1 MKNKIISCYAILLL
15 ASIMTLDTANAKT
28 VVAISE
34 MTASPEFSNEQQI
47 ISDVMQ
53 AELSMSENLTLVD
66 RKQLHDALKEVQLGE
81 QGMVSPESAKQLGK
95 IVGAKYFCWGKIS
108 KSGDKSMVIVKVI
121 DVETT
126 VTKLA
131 YTQMQDKNDAVDAG
145 KALAANLEKLIINFN
160 SDKDKEAKALADEK
174 VKKEIPAELKRPVVT
189 VIIPEL
195 HVRQVNLIDPAGEN
209 EIVKKLI
216 DNKFKVINSEYA
228 IMMRNDPSNATG
240 LFKDKKTATDYAAK
254 KGAEILI
261 YGEAISELGATI
273 GEFKGCRARIELK
286 AIRTSDGEI
295 ILSDSAYAGDTDLS
309 EAVAGKKA
317 IQKAAQKI
325 ADAFLLQLAQKWN
338 EKK

>member
-1 MKNKIISCYAILLL
+1 
-15 ASIMTLDTANAKT
+15 MTLDTANAKT

-174 VKKEIPAELKRPVVT
+174 VKKEIPAEPKRPVVT

>member
-1 MKNKIISCYAILLL
+1 MKIRTVYVYAVLFLV
-15 ASIMTLDTANAKT
+15 SVMTQVTLSAKT

-34 MTASPEFSNEQQI
+34 MSASPEFSTEQQV

-66 RKQLHDALKEVQLGE
+66 RKQLNDALKEVQLGE
-81 QGMVSPESAKQLGK
+81 QGMISPESAKQLGK
-95 IVGAKYFCWGKIS
+95 ILGAKYFCWGKLS
-108 KSGDKSMVIVKVI
+108 KSGDKNMVIVKVI
-121 DVETT
+121 DIETT

-131 YTQMQDKNDAVDAG
+131 YAQMQDKNDAIEAG

-160 SDKDKEAKALADEK
+160 ADKEKEAKAIADEK
-174 VKKEIPAELKRPVVT
+174 AKREIPADLKRPVVT
-189 VIIPEL
+189 VIIPEM
-195 HVRQVNLIDPAGEN
+195 HVRQAMLIDPAGET

-216 DNKFKVINSEYA
+216 DNKFKVIDSEYTM
-228 IMMRNDPSNATG
+228 MMRNDPSNATG
-240 LFKDKKTATDYAAK
+240 IFKDKKTATDYAAK

-261 YGEAISELGATI
+261 FGEAISELGATV
-273 GEFKGCRARIELK
+273 GEFKGCRARIEIK

-317 IQKAAQKI
+317 IQKAAQKL
-325 ADAFLLQLAQKWN
+325 ADTFLLQLAQKWN

>member
-1 MKNKIISCYAILLL
+1 MKIRFLSCCATLFL
-15 ASIMTLDTANAKT
+15 ASIMTQATLSAKT

-34 MTASPEFSNEQQI
+34 MTASSEFCTEQQV

-53 AELSMSENLTLVD
+53 AELSMSENITLVD

-95 IVGAKYFCWGKIS
+95 IVGAKYFCCGKIS
-108 KSGDKSMVIVKVI
+108 KSGDKNMVIVKVI
-121 DVETT
+121 DLETT

-160 SDKDKEAKALADEK
+160 SDKEKEANSIAEEKA
-174 VKKEIPAELKRPVVT
+174 KKEIPADFKRPVVT
-189 VIIPEL
+189 VIIPEM
-195 HVRQVNLIDPAGEN
+195 HVRQVNLIDPAGET

-228 IMMRNDPSNATG
+228 IMMRNDPSNASG
-240 LFKDKKTATDYAAK
+240 IFKDKKTATDYAAK

-261 YGEAISELGATI
+261 YGQAISELGATV
-273 GEFKGCRARIELK
+273 GEFKGCRARLEIK

-317 IQKAAQKI
+317 IQRAAQKL
-325 ADAFLLQLAQKWN
+325 ADTFLLQLAQKWN

>member
-1 MKNKIISCYAILLL
+1 
-15 ASIMTLDTANAKT
+15 
-28 VVAISE
+28 
-34 MTASPEFSNEQQI
+34 
-47 ISDVMQ
+47 
-53 AELSMSENLTLVD
+53 MSENITLVD

-95 IVGAKYFCWGKIS
+95 IVGAKYFCCGKIS
-108 KSGDKSMVIVKVI
+108 KSGDKNMVIVKVI
-121 DVETT
+121 DLETT

-160 SDKDKEAKALADEK
+160 SDKEKEANSIAEEKA
-174 VKKEIPAELKRPVVT
+174 KKEIPADFKRPVVT
-189 VIIPEL
+189 VIIPEM
-195 HVRQVNLIDPAGEN
+195 HVRQVNLIDPAGET

-228 IMMRNDPSNATG
+228 IMMRNDPSNASG
-240 LFKDKKTATDYAAK
+240 IFKDKKTATDYAAK

-261 YGEAISELGATI
+261 YGQAISELGATV
-273 GEFKGCRARIELK
+273 GEFKGCRARLEIK

-317 IQKAAQKI
+317 IQRAAQKL
-325 ADAFLLQLAQKWN
+325 ADTFLLQLAQKWN

>member
-126 VTKLA
+126 VT
-131 YTQMQDKNDAVDAG
+131 
-145 KALAANLEKLIINFN
+145 
-160 SDKDKEAKALADEK
+160 S
-174 VKKEIPAELKRPVVT
+174 
-189 VIIPEL
+189 
-195 HVRQVNLIDPAGEN
+195 
-209 EIVKKLI
+209 
-216 DNKFKVINSEYA
+216 
-228 IMMRNDPSNATG
+228 
-240 LFKDKKTATDYAAK
+240 
-254 KGAEILI
+254 
-261 YGEAISELGATI
+261 
-273 GEFKGCRARIELK
+273 
-286 AIRTSDGEI
+286 
-295 ILSDSAYAGDTDLS
+295 
-309 EAVAGKKA
+309 
-317 IQKAAQKI
+317 
-325 ADAFLLQLAQKWN
+325 
-338 EKK
+338 

>member
-1 MKNKIISCYAILLL
+1 MKIRIVPCLAVMFL
-15 ASIMTLDTANAKT
+15 ASMMAQASLSAKT

-34 MTASPEFSNEQQI
+34 MSTSPDFSSEQQI

-95 IVGAKYFCWGKIS
+95 IVGAKYFCWGKLS
-108 KSGDKSMVIVKVI
+108 KSGDKNMVIVKVI

-131 YTQMQDKNDAVDAG
+131 YAQMKDKNDAVEAG
-145 KALAANLEKLIINFN
+145 KTLAASLEKLIINFN
-160 SDKDKEAKALADEK
+160 ADKEKETKAIAEEK
-174 VKKEIPAELKRPVVT
+174 AKKEIPAELKRPVVT
-189 VIIPEL
+189 VIIPEM
-195 HVRQVNLIDPAGEN
+195 HVRHANLIDPAGET
-209 EIVKKLI
+209 EIVKRLI
-216 DNKFKVINSEYA
+216 DGKFKVINSEYTL
-228 IMMRNDPSNATG
+228 MMRNDPSNATG
-240 LFKDKKTATDYAAK
+240 IFKDKKTTTDFAAK

-261 YGEAISELGATI
+261 YGEAVSELGATV
-273 GEFKGCRARIELK
+273 GEFKGCRARLEIK

-309 EAVAGKKA
+309 ETIAGKKA
-317 IQKAAQKI
+317 IQKAAQKL
-325 ADAFLLQLAQKWN
+325 ADSFLLQLAQKWN
-338 EKK
+338 SK